1 MPNPTAK
8 DACPGPHRR
17 TPPRQPAAAVGREP
31 VARAAAP
38 GPARRALAA
47 LACLA
52 CLLGT
57 ACSQDEAPKTADA
70 PKAATPAA
78 TPAKTASPP
87 QVSQTPQP
95 SPSSQ
100 TPQSSQTRAKRLLVV
115 GDSLSISLGEQFE
128 HALAGAPGLDFSRD
142 GQRST
147 GLSRPELL
155 DWPARLR
162 ELVAKSP
169 PDIVVIMIGAN
180 DVMPLTAADGSR
192 VYFDQPAWAETYA
205 AKARELVAICRQA
218 NPEVAV
224 SWVGAP
230 SMGDA
235 ALAAGIKRINAVL
248 AKMCAEAGCRFID
261 TEAAFSDPD
270 GRYTRH
276 AKDAATA
283 EATAIRTA
291 DGVHLTEAGA
301 RLLAGVTAAG
311 MAGKEQL
318 PPAAGLDEL
327 RAQARDLRPVA
338 DPAPQAQHEASGKA
352 KVKARP
358 SGKVY
363 SVRDGDTF
371 RLIAKRMGVSE
382 DDLAAL
388 NPDADPRRLSIG
400 QSLRLPVRRR

>member
-1 MPNPTAK
+1 MPKPTAK
-8 DACPGPHRR
+8 DAAPGPQRR
-17 TPPRQPAAAVGREP
+17 TPPRRPATTVHRVQAARTAV
-31 VARAAAP
+31 P
-38 GPARRALAA
+38 GPARRTLAA

-57 ACSQDEAPKTADA
+57 ACGQDEAPKTAA
-70 PKAATPAA
+70 SSQP
-78 TPAKTASPP
+78 PAKTATLP
-87 QVSQTPQP
+87 QGFQTPQA
-95 SPSSQ
+95 SP
-100 TPQSSQTRAKRLLVV
+100 SSQTRAKRLLVV

-180 DVMPLTAADGSR
+180 DVMPLTATDGSR

-218 NPEVAV
+218 NPDVAV

-230 SMGDA
+230 PMGDA
-235 ALAAGIKRINAVL
+235 ALNAGVKRINAVL
-248 AKMCAEAGCRFID
+248 ARMCAEAGCRFID
-261 TEAAFSDPD
+261 AEAAFSDPE

-276 AKDAATA
+276 ARDAATA

-301 RLLAGVTAAG
+301 RLLAGATAAAL
-311 MAGKEQL
+311 AGKEQL

-327 RAQARDLRPVA
+327 RAQARDLRPMA
-338 DPAPQAQHEASGKA
+338 DPAPQAQREASGKT
-352 KVKARP
+352 KVQAKARP

-371 RLIAKRMGVSE
+371 RLIAKRLGVSE
-382 DDLAAL
+382 DDLVAL

>member
-1 MPNPTAK
+1 MPNPTAQG
-8 DACPGPHRR
+8 DGHAPQQQ
-17 TPPRQPAAAVGREP
+17 TSAQRQAAPAQRKKNGTPAASG
-31 VARAAAP
+31 AP
-38 GPARRALAA
+38 RRALAV

-57 ACSQDEAPKTADA
+57 ACGQDEAPKSADA
-70 PKAATPAA
+70 PQTAAQSRPL
-78 TPAKTASPP
+78 AKTAPP
-87 QVSQTPQP
+87 SQA

-100 TPQSSQTRAKRLLVV
+100 ARAKRLLVV
-115 GDSLSISLGEQFE
+115 GDSLSISLGEQLE

-180 DVMPLTAADGSR
+180 DVMPLTADDGSR
-192 VYFDQPAWAETYA
+192 VYFDQPVWPETYA

-218 NPEVAV
+218 NPDVAI

-235 ALAAGIKRINAVL
+235 ALAAGVRRVNAVL
-248 AKMCAEAGCRFID
+248 ARMCTEAGCRFID
-261 TEAAFSDPD
+261 AEAAFSDAE

-301 RLLAGVTAAG
+301 KLLAGVVVAG
-311 MAGKEQL
+311 LAGREQL
-318 PPAAGLDEL
+318 PTAAGLDEL

-338 DPAPQAQHEASGKA
+338 DPAPQTQREAPGKA
-352 KVKARP
+352 KAKVRP
-358 SGKVY
+358 SGKLY

-371 RLIAKRMGVSE
+371 RLIAKRLGVSE
-382 DDLAAL
+382 DDLVAL

>member
-1 MPNPTAK
+1 MSS
-8 DACPGPHRR
+8 GPIRR
-17 TPPRQPAAAVGREP
+17 T
-31 VARAAAP
+31 
-38 GPARRALAA
+38 LAA

-57 ACSQDEAPKTADA
+57 ACGQDEAPKPAAA
-70 PKAATPAA
+70 PKTVA
-78 TPAKTASPP
+78 
-87 QVSQTPQP
+87 QP
-95 SPSSQ
+95 SPSAKTAPPPQSPQ
-100 TPQSSQTRAKRLLVV
+100 TPAKRLLVV
-115 GDSLSISLGEQFE
+115 GDSLSISLGEQLE
-128 HALAGAPGLDFSRD
+128 HALAGTPGLDFSRD

-192 VYFDQPAWAETYA
+192 VYFDQPAWDDTYA

-218 NPEVAV
+218 NPDVAV

-230 SMGDA
+230 PMGDA
-235 ALAAGIKRINAVL
+235 ALNAGVKRINAVL
-248 AKMCAEAGCRFID
+248 ARMCAEAGCRFID
-261 TEAAFSDPD
+261 AEAAFSDPE

-276 AKDAATA
+276 ARDAATA

-301 RLLAGVTAAG
+301 RLLAGVTAAAL
-311 MAGKEQL
+311 AGKEQL

-338 DPAPQAQHEASGKA
+338 DPAPQPQREASGKT
-352 KVKARP
+352 KVQAKARP

-363 SVRDGDTF
+363 NVRDGDTF

-382 DDLAAL
+382 EDLVAL

-400 QSLRLPVRRR
+400 QPLRLPVRRR

>member
-8 DACPGPHRR
+8 DAAPGPQRR
-17 TPPRQPAAAVGREP
+17 TPPRQPAATVHQEQ
-31 VARAAAP
+31 AAWTAGP
-38 GPARRALAA
+38 GPTRRVLAA

-57 ACSQDEAPKTADA
+57 ACGQDEAPKSADA
-70 PKAATPAA
+70 PKTATQ
-78 TPAKTASPP
+78 ASPLAKAA
-87 QVSQTPQP
+87 
-95 SPSSQ
+95 SP
-100 TPQSSQTRAKRLLVV
+100 PQSSQTRAKRLLVI
-115 GDSLSISLGEQFE
+115 GDSLSISLGEQLE

-155 DWPARLR
+155 DWPTRLR
-162 ELVAKSP
+162 ELVAKAP

-192 VYFDQPAWAETYA
+192 VYFDQPAWDDAYA

-218 NPEVAV
+218 NPDVAV

-230 SMGDA
+230 PMGDA
-235 ALAAGIKRINAVL
+235 ALNAGVKRVNAVL
-248 AKMCAEAGCRFID
+248 SRMCAEAGCRFID
-261 TEAAFSDPD
+261 AEAAFSDPE

-276 AKDAATA
+276 ARDAATA

-301 RLLAGVTAAG
+301 RLLAGLVAASL
-311 MAGKEQL
+311 AGKEQL

-338 DPAPQAQHEASGKA
+338 DPAPQAQREASGKT
-352 KVKARP
+352 KVQAKARP
-358 SGKVY
+358 SGKIY

-382 DDLAAL
+382 DDLVAL

-400 QSLRLPVRRR
+400 QPLRLPVRRR

>member
-1 MPNPTAK
+1 VPNPPAQNAGPVPQRLTPARRQASPARRNAADKRTA
-8 DACPGPHRR
+8 CG
-17 TPPRQPAAAVGREP
+17 
-31 VARAAAP
+31 AP
-38 GPARRALAA
+38 RRALAA

-57 ACSQDEAPKTADA
+57 ACGQDEAPKSAEA
-70 PKAATPAA
+70 PKTAAQSQALP
-78 TPAKTASPP
+78 KTASPP
-87 QVSQTPQP
+87 Q
-95 SPSSQ
+95 SSQ
-100 TPQSSQTRAKRLLVV
+100 APQTRTKRLLVV
-115 GDSLSISLGEQFE
+115 GDSLSISLGEQLE

-147 GLSRPELL
+147 GLSRPDLL

-162 ELVAKSP
+162 ELVAKSA

-192 VYFDQPAWAETYA
+192 VYFDQPAWDDAYA

-218 NPEVAV
+218 NPDVAV

-230 SMGDA
+230 PMGDA
-235 ALAAGIKRINAVL
+235 ALNAGVKRVNVVL
-248 AKMCAEAGCRFID
+248 ARMCAEAGCRFID
-261 TEAAFSDPD
+261 AEAAFSDPE
-270 GRYTRH
+270 GLYTRH

-301 RLLAGVTAAG
+301 RLLAGVTAAAL
-311 MAGKEQL
+311 AGKEQL
-318 PPAAGLDEL
+318 PPTAGLDEL

-338 DPAPQAQHEASGKA
+338 DPAPQAQREASGKA
-352 KVKARP
+352 KAKARP

-363 SVRDGDTF
+363 SVRNGDTF
-371 RLIAKRMGVSE
+371 RTIAKRMGVAE

-400 QSLRLPVRRR
+400 QPLRLPVRRR

>member
-1 MPNPTAK
+1 MPNLTAQ
-8 DACPGPHRR
+8 DACPGPQRR
-17 TPPRQPAAAVGREP
+17 TPPRQPAATVHRGHAAP
-31 VARAAAP
+31 KAAP
-38 GPARRALAA
+38 GLTRSILAA

-57 ACSQDEAPKTADA
+57 ACGQDEAPKTADA
-70 PKAATPAA
+70 PRAATPAA

-87 QVSQTPQP
+87 QP
-95 SPSSQ
+95 SPSSPA
-100 TPQSSQTRAKRLLVV
+100 PQSSQTRAKRLLVV

-205 AKARELVAICRQA
+205 AKARELVSICRQA
-218 NPEVAV
+218 NPDVAV

-235 ALAAGIKRINAVL
+235 ALAAGVKRVNAVL
-248 AKMCAEAGCRFID
+248 AKMCAETGCRFID

-301 RLLAGVTAAG
+301 RLLAGLTAASL
-311 MAGKEQL
+311 AGKEQL

-338 DPAPQAQHEASGKA
+338 DPAPQAQREASGKA
-352 KVKARP
+352 KAKAKPRP

-382 DDLAAL
+382 DDLIAL

>member
-8 DACPGPHRR
+8 DAGPEPRHR
-17 TPPRQPAAAVGREP
+17 TPARQPRAADRREHA
-31 VARAAAP
+31 ARAAP
-38 GPARRALAA
+38 GPTRRFLAA

-57 ACSQDEAPKTADA
+57 ACGQDEAPKSADA
-70 PKAATPAA
+70 PKTAASSQP
-78 TPAKTASPP
+78 PAKTATLP
-87 QVSQTPQP
+87 Q
-95 SPSSQ
+95 SSQ
-100 TPQSSQTRAKRLLVV
+100 TPQLSPSSQTRAKRLLVV
-115 GDSLSISLGEQFE
+115 GDSLSISLGEQLE

-180 DVMPLTAADGSR
+180 DVMPLTAADGNR
-192 VYFDQPAWAETYA
+192 VYFDQPAWAETYT
-205 AKARELVAICRQA
+205 AKARELLAICRQA
-218 NPEVAV
+218 NPDVAIN
-224 SWVGAP
+224 WVGAP

-235 ALAAGIKRINAVL
+235 ALAVGVKRVNAVL
-248 AKMCAEAGCRFID
+248 AKLCAEAGCRFID
-261 TEAAFSDPD
+261 AEAAFSDAD

-276 AKDAATA
+276 ARDAATG
-283 EATAIRTA
+283 ETTAIRTA

-301 RLLAGVTAAG
+301 RLLAGVTAASLT
-311 MAGKEQL
+311 GKEQL

-338 DPAPQAQHEASGKA
+338 DPAPQAQREASGKT
-352 KVKARP
+352 KTKARP

-371 RLIAKRMGVSE
+371 RLIAKRLGVSE
-382 DDLAAL
+382 EDLVAL

>member
-1 MPNPTAK
+1 
-8 DACPGPHRR
+8 
-17 TPPRQPAAAVGREP
+17 
-31 VARAAAP
+31 
-38 GPARRALAA
+38 
-47 LACLA
+47 
-52 CLLGT
+52 
-57 ACSQDEAPKTADA
+57 
-70 PKAATPAA
+70 
-78 TPAKTASPP
+78 
-87 QVSQTPQP
+87 
-95 SPSSQ
+95 
-100 TPQSSQTRAKRLLVV
+100 VV
-115 GDSLSISLGEQFE
+115 GDSLSISLGEQLE

-155 DWPARLR
+155 DWPTRLR
-162 ELVAKSP
+162 ELVAKAP

-192 VYFDQPAWAETYA
+192 VYFDQPVWDDTYA

-218 NPEVAV
+218 NPDVAV

-230 SMGDA
+230 PMGDA
-235 ALAAGIKRINAVL
+235 ALNAGVKRVNAVL
-248 AKMCAEAGCRFID
+248 SRMCAEAGCRFID
-261 TEAAFSDPD
+261 AEAAFSDPE

-276 AKDAATA
+276 ARDAATAEATA

-301 RLLAGVTAAG
+301 RLLAGVTAASL
-311 MAGKEQL
+311 AGKEHL

-338 DPAPQAQHEASGKA
+338 DPAPQPQREASGKT
-352 KVKARP
+352 KVQAKARP

-363 SVRDGDTF
+363 NVRDGDTF
-371 RLIAKRMGVSE
+371 RLIAKRLGVSE
-382 DDLAAL
+382 DDLVAL

-400 QSLRLPVRRR
+400 QPLRLPVRRR

>member
-1 MPNPTAK
+1 MPNLTAQ
-8 DACPGPHRR
+8 DAGPGPRRR
-17 TPPRQPAAAVGREP
+17 TPVRQPGATVHREHAAQK
-31 VARAAAP
+31 AAP
-38 GPARRALAA
+38 GPTRRILAA

-57 ACSQDEAPKTADA
+57 ACGQDEAPKTAGA
-70 PKAATPAA
+70 PKATAPAA
-78 TPAKTASPP
+78 TPAKTAQSSP
-87 QVSQTPQP
+87 TPQP
-95 SPSSQ
+95 SSS
-100 TPQSSQTRAKRLLVV
+100 PQARAKRLLVV
-115 GDSLSISLGEQFE
+115 GDSLSISLGEQLE
-128 HALAGAPGLDFSRD
+128 HALAGTPGLDFTRD

-169 PDIVVIMIGAN
+169 PDMVVIMIGAN

-218 NPEVAV
+218 NPETAI

-235 ALAAGIKRINAVL
+235 ALNAGVKRVNAVL

-261 TEAAFSDPD
+261 AETAFSDQE

-276 AKDAATA
+276 AKDAATG

-301 RLLAGVTAAG
+301 RLLAGVTAASL
-311 MAGKEQL
+311 AGKEQL

-327 RAQARDLRPVA
+327 RAQARDLRPMP
-338 DPAPQAQHEASGKA
+338 DPVSQTPRETPGKSKAKA
-352 KVKARP
+352 KVRA

-382 DDLAAL
+382 DDLIAL

>member
-1 MPNPTAK
+1 MPNSTAQ
-8 DACPGPHRR
+8 DAGPEPQRR
-17 TPPRQPAAAVGREP
+17 TPPHLPTAIIHRQHAEHAV
-31 VARAAAP
+31 RAAAP
-38 GPARRALAA
+38 GPARRVLAA

-57 ACSQDEAPKTADA
+57 ACGQDEAPKTADA
-70 PKAATPAA
+70 PKATAPAA
-78 TPAKTASPP
+78 TPAKTASPAGA
-87 QVSQTPQP
+87 SQ
-95 SPSSQ
+95 SSQ

-115 GDSLSISLGEQFE
+115 GDSLSISLGEQLE
-128 HALAGAPGLDFSRD
+128 HALAGAPGLDFTRD

-180 DVMPLTAADGSR
+180 DVMPLTAGDGSR
-192 VYFDQPAWAETYA
+192 VYFDQPAWGETYA

-218 NPEVAV
+218 NPEVAI

-235 ALAAGIKRINAVL
+235 ALATGVKRVNAVL

-261 TEAAFSDPD
+261 AEAAFSDAD

-276 AKDAATA
+276 ARDAATG

-301 RLLAGVTAAG
+301 RLLAGLTAASLV
-311 MAGKEQL
+311 GKEQL

-327 RAQARDLRPVA
+327 RAQAQDLRPVA
-338 DPAPQAQHEASGKA
+338 DPAPQAQREAPGKA
-352 KVKARP
+352 KAKGKARP

-363 SVRDGDTF
+363 SVRDGDTY

-382 DDLAAL
+382 DDLVAL
-388 NPDADPRRLSIG
+388 NPDVDPRRLSIG
-400 QSLRLPVRRR
+400 QSLRLPTRRR

>member
-1 MPNPTAK
+1 MPNWTVK
-8 DACPGPHRR
+8 DAAPEPLRRSATHPPAMSSGPIRR
-17 TPPRQPAAAVGREP
+17 T
-31 VARAAAP
+31 
-38 GPARRALAA
+38 LAA

-57 ACSQDEAPKTADA
+57 ACGQDESPKPAAAPKTVA
-70 PKAATPAA
+70 
-78 TPAKTASPP
+78 
-87 QVSQTPQP
+87 QP
-95 SPSSQ
+95 SPSAK
-100 TPQSSQTRAKRLLVV
+100 TAPPPQSSQTRAKRLLVV
-115 GDSLSISLGEQFE
+115 GDSLSISLGEQLE

-162 ELVAKSP
+162 ELVAKSA
-169 PDIVVIMIGAN
+169 PDIMVIMIGAN
-180 DVMPLTAADGSR
+180 DVMPLTADDGSR
-192 VYFDQPAWAETYA
+192 VYFDQPAWDDTYA

-218 NPEVAV
+218 NPDVAV
-224 SWVGAP
+224 SWVAAP
-230 SMGDA
+230 PMGDA
-235 ALAAGIKRINAVL
+235 ALNAGVKRINAVL
-248 AKMCAEAGCRFID
+248 ARMCAEAGCRFID
-261 TEAAFSDPD
+261 AQAAFSDPE

-276 AKDAATA
+276 ARDAATA

-301 RLLAGVTAAG
+301 RLLAGVTAASL
-311 MAGKEQL
+311 AGKEQL

-338 DPAPQAQHEASGKA
+338 DPAPQSQREASGKTKTQA
-352 KVKARP
+352 KARP

-382 DDLAAL
+382 EDLVAL

-400 QSLRLPVRRR
+400 QPLRLPVRRR